1 MAFYTT
7 LQNSFNRSRSNPL
20 EQTAPFKSELK
31 ATRDKVMKK
40 ISIAVASVLAVTQ
53 VNAHAF
59 EALANV
65 VGVSPITE
73 QVNRPTQQCWTE
85 TQQVTLAAPQ
95 QRNFLGAI
103 IGGVAGGL
111 LGSQVGRGNGRI
123 AGAAVGAGV
132 GAVAGDAVAN
142 QNSSNGTV
150 TTTAPVQRCRQ
161 VDNFQAVTTGYM
173 VTYEYDGQ
181 RFSTRLPYNPGNQLR
196 VNVAVTPR

>member
-1 MAFYTT
+1 M
-7 LQNSFNRSRSNPL
+7 N
-20 EQTAPFKSELK
+20 
-31 ATRDKVMKK
+31 K
-40 ISIAVASVLAVTQ
+40 ISIAVATVLAITQ

-73 QVNRPTQQCWTE
+73 QVNHPSQQCWTE
-85 TQQVTLAAPQ
+85 QQQVTQAVPQ
-95 QRNFLGAI
+95 QHNYLGAI

-111 LGSQVGRGNGRI
+111 LGSQVGRGNGRV

-132 GAVAGDAVAN
+132 GAVTGDVIAN
-142 QNSSNGTV
+142 QNNGGSAV
-150 TTTAPVQRCRQ
+150 TTTTPVQRCRQ

-181 RFSTRLPYNPGNQLR
+181 RFSTRLPYNPGPQLK

>member
-1 MAFYTT
+1 
-7 LQNSFNRSRSNPL
+7 
-20 EQTAPFKSELK
+20 
-31 ATRDKVMKK
+31 MKK
-40 ISIAVASVLAVTQ
+40 ISITVASVLMFTQ

-73 QVNRPTQQCWTE
+73 QVNHPTQQCWTE
-85 TQQVTLAAPQ
+85 TQQVTQAAPQ
-95 QRNFLGAI
+95 QRNYLGAL

-111 LGSQVGRGNGRI
+111 LGAQVGRGNGQI

-132 GAVAGDAVAN
+132 GAVTGDAIAN
-142 QNSSNGTV
+142 QNGSNGTI
-150 TTTAPVQRCRQ
+150 TTTTPVQRCRQ

-173 VTYEYDGQ
+173 VTYEYGGQ

-196 VNVAVTPR
+196 VNVAVTPH

>member
-1 MAFYTT
+1 MNK
-7 LQNSFNRSRSNPL
+7 L
-20 EQTAPFKSELK
+20 
-31 ATRDKVMKK
+31 
-40 ISIAVASVLAVTQ
+40 SIAVASVLALAQ

-59 EALANV
+59 EAVANV

-73 QVNRPTQQCWTE
+73 QVNHPTQQCWTE
-85 TQQVTLAAPQ
+85 QQQVTQVVPQ
-95 QRNFLGAI
+95 QRNYLGAI

-142 QNSSNGTV
+142 QNRSDNTV
-150 TTTAPVQRCRQ
+150 TTTTPVQRCRQ

>member
-1 MAFYTT
+1 
-7 LQNSFNRSRSNPL
+7 
-20 EQTAPFKSELK
+20 
-31 ATRDKVMKK
+31 MKK
-40 ISIAVASVLAVTQ
+40 ISIFVTAALLLMQ
-53 VNAHAF
+53 VSAHAF
-59 EALANV
+59 EAVANV
-65 VGVSPITE
+65 VGVTPITE
-73 QVNRPTQQCWTE
+73 QVNHPTQQCWTE
-85 TQQVTLAAPQ
+85 TQQTTQAVPQ
-95 QRNFLGAI
+95 QHDYLGAI

-111 LGSQVGRGNGRI
+111 LGAQVGHGNGRI

-142 QNSSNGTV
+142 QNAGPGMV
-150 TTTAPVQRCRQ
+150 TATTPVQRCRQ

>member
-1 MAFYTT
+1 
-7 LQNSFNRSRSNPL
+7 
-20 EQTAPFKSELK
+20 
-31 ATRDKVMKK
+31 MKK

-53 VNAHAF
+53 VNAHAY

-73 QVNRPTQQCWTE
+73 QVNHPTQQCWTE
-85 TQQVTLAAPQ
+85 TQQVTQAAPQ
-95 QRNFLGAI
+95 QRNYLGAI

-111 LGSQVGRGNGRI
+111 LGAQVGRGNGRI

-142 QNSSNGTV
+142 QNNANSTV
-150 TTTAPVQRCRQ
+150 TITTPVQRCRQ
-161 VDNFQAVTTGYM
+161 VDNYQAITTGYM

>member
-1 MAFYTT
+1 
-7 LQNSFNRSRSNPL
+7 
-20 EQTAPFKSELK
+20 
-31 ATRDKVMKK
+31 MKK
-40 ISIAVASVLAVTQ
+40 LSIAVASVLAVTQ
-53 VNAHAF
+53 VDAHAF

-65 VGVSPITE
+65 IGVSPITE
-73 QVNRPTQQCWTE
+73 QVNHPAQQCWTE
-85 TQQVTLAAPQ
+85 AQQVTQAAPQ
-95 QRNFLGAI
+95 QRNYLGAI

-111 LGSQVGRGNGRI
+111 LGAQVGHGNGRI

-142 QNSSNGTV
+142 ENNSNVTV

-161 VDNFQAVTTGYM
+161 VDNFQAVTTGYA

-181 RFSTRLPYNPGNQLR
+181 RFSTHLPYNPGNQLR

>member
-1 MAFYTT
+1 
-7 LQNSFNRSRSNPL
+7 
-20 EQTAPFKSELK
+20 
-31 ATRDKVMKK
+31 MKK
-40 ISIAVASVLAVTQ
+40 LSVAVASVLALAQ

-59 EALANV
+59 EALASV

-73 QVNRPTQQCWTE
+73 QVNHPTQQCWTE
-85 TQQVTLAAPQ
+85 TQQVTQAVPQ

-111 LGSQVGRGNGRI
+111 LGAQVGRGNGRV

-132 GAVAGDAVAN
+132 GALTGDAVAN
-142 QNSSNGTV
+142 QNRPDSTV
-150 TTTAPVQRCRQ
+150 TTTTPVQRCRQ

-181 RFSTRLPYNPGNQLR
+181 RFSTRLPYNPGNQLK

>member
-1 MAFYTT
+1 
-7 LQNSFNRSRSNPL
+7 
-20 EQTAPFKSELK
+20 
-31 ATRDKVMKK
+31 MKK
-40 ISIAVASVLAVTQ
+40 LSIAIASVLAVTQ

-59 EALANV
+59 ETLANV
-65 VGVSPITE
+65 IGVSPITE
-73 QVNRPTQQCWTE
+73 QVNHPTQQCWTE
-85 TQQVTLAAPQ
+85 TQQVTQAAPQ
-95 QRNFLGAI
+95 QRNYLGAI

-111 LGSQVGRGNGRI
+111 LGAQVGRGNGRI

-142 QNSSNGTV
+142 QNNANATV

-161 VDNFQAVTTGYM
+161 VDNFQAITTGYM

>member
-1 MAFYTT
+1 
-7 LQNSFNRSRSNPL
+7 
-20 EQTAPFKSELK
+20 
-31 ATRDKVMKK
+31 MKK

-73 QVNRPTQQCWTE
+73 QVNHPTQQCWTE
-85 TQQVTLAAPQ
+85 TQQVTQAAPQ
-95 QRNFLGAI
+95 QRNYLGAI

-111 LGSQVGRGNGRI
+111 LGAQVGRGNGRI

-142 QNSSNGTV
+142 QDRYDNTV
-150 TTTAPVQRCRQ
+150 TTTTPVQRCRQ

>member
-1 MAFYTT
+1 
-7 LQNSFNRSRSNPL
+7 
-20 EQTAPFKSELK
+20 
-31 ATRDKVMKK
+31 MKK

-53 VNAHAF
+53 VNAHAY

-73 QVNRPTQQCWTE
+73 QVNHPTQQCWTE
-85 TQQVTLAAPQ
+85 TQQVTQAAPQ
-95 QRNFLGAI
+95 QRNYLGAI

-111 LGSQVGRGNGRI
+111 LGAQVGRGNGRI

-142 QNSSNGTV
+142 QNNANSTV
-150 TTTAPVQRCRQ
+150 TITTPVQRCRQ
-161 VDNFQAVTTGYM
+161 VDNYQAVTTGYM

>member
-1 MAFYTT
+1 M
-7 LQNSFNRSRSNPL
+7 N
-20 EQTAPFKSELK
+20 
-31 ATRDKVMKK
+31 K
-40 ISIAVASVLAVTQ
+40 ISIAIASVLAIAQ

-73 QVNRPTQQCWTE
+73 QVNHPAQQCWTE
-85 TQQVTLAAPQ
+85 TEQVTQTAPQ
-95 QRNFLGAI
+95 ERNFLGAI

-123 AGAAVGAGV
+123 VGAAVGAGV

-142 QNSSNGTV
+142 QNNSNA

-196 VNVAVTPR
+196 VNVAVTPL